1 MSSQNVIDF
10 LDPYYDNELYV
21 SSQSTSKTNVYNV
34 DLNSISLPS
43 IISISGRKSSGKT
56 VCAYELQKL
65 GYRILN
71 VADALKCLIR
81 KILFISKDNLE
92 ENKNNPNVVFTLNNY
107 QICLLSSELNI
118 DNEII
123 KDVLSPYEHFTIRQ
137 LLQIIGTDLIRKFN
151 KNWHL
156 ESLEKKINNLRSQ
169 NPLCKICIPDVR
181 FVNELLFIKNKL
193 NGLSYYI
200 IRPLLSSSSSSSS
213 NHISNHI
220 SETQLNWT
228 FFGSNILVNNG
239 NLESLFYKLIRK
251 ITISNE
257 TLDNEDSLLFLKSNL
272 FLNINCKTVY
282 LAGKLFLNNKI
293 KNSLTPF
300 INENYKLWYTSNK
313 RYPDIL
319 DTVTN
324 TKLKNM
330 YIRLWLK
337 GIFDFLTNN

>member
-92 ENKNNPNVVFTLNNY
+92 ENKNNPDVVFTLNNY

-156 ESLEKKINNLRSQ
+156 ESLEKKINNLR
-169 NPLCKICIPDVR
+169 
-181 FVNELLFIKNKL
+181 F
-193 NGLSYYI
+193 YI
-200 IRPLLSSSSSSSS
+200 
-213 NHISNHI
+213 
-220 SETQLNWT
+220 
-228 FFGSNILVNNG
+228 
-239 NLESLFYKLIRK
+239 Y
-251 ITISNE
+251 
-257 TLDNEDSLLFLKSNL
+257 
-272 FLNINCKTVY
+272 
-282 LAGKLFLNNKI
+282 
-293 KNSLTPF
+293 
-300 INENYKLWYTSNK
+300 
-313 RYPDIL
+313 
-319 DTVTN
+319 
-324 TKLKNM
+324 
-330 YIRLWLK
+330 
-337 GIFDFLTNN
+337 